1 MQNKKDRSL
10 LLSPACMLICILLIL
25 LSVIVCHF
33 LSILLCFTIGII
45 ILYLSRHVKLVRIW
59 LYFIG
64 ILVLLSFVIFFVIT
78 GNLLTSVRYS
88 IKLIIA
94 YFLIMFYINQT
105 TLLEEAESLN
115 FICRPL
121 SFFGLLPEKVSYQI
135 VLFCLYVKEFR
146 SAHNQALFALQTRG
160 LDRSSLRKRDYWQ
173 YRNVYF
179 VALKERLEKK
189 ARNFSDML
197 EVKLFRVDA
206 YRTENQVKINDKKSI
221 MSIATCVFIF
231 VLIVVKEVMV

>member
-1 MQNKKDRSL
+1 M
-10 LLSPACMLICILLIL
+10 
-25 LSVIVCHF
+25 
-33 LSILLCFTIGII
+33 
-45 ILYLSRHVKLVRIW
+45 
-59 LYFIG
+59 
-64 ILVLLSFVIFFVIT
+64 
-78 GNLLTSVRYS
+78 
-88 IKLIIA
+88 
-94 YFLIMFYINQT
+94 
-105 TLLEEAESLN
+105 
-115 FICRPL
+115 
-121 SFFGLLPEKVSYQI
+121 
-135 VLFCLYVKEFR
+135 
-146 SAHNQALFALQTRG
+146 FALQTRG